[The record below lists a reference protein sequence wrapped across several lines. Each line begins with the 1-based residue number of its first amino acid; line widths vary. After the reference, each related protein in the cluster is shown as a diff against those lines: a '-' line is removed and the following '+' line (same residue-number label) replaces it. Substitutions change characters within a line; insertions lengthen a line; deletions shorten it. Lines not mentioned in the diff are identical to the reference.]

1 MPAEP
6 CRHLTSALNDS
17 MKTAIILFGNNTYYV
32 IMLLLMLK
40 IFWSQYKCI
49 KETNYVLDN
58 IIGPVQ
64 RQRCS
69 FESCIHLIY
78 WTGHESPA
86 QACSQAEVHLVS
98 FLVSLLLGCKSG
110 ARPPAPATALLK
122 KLCVGREQIFLQL
135 AALIEC
141 RPVQGG
147 PRPGHLYLTYF

>member
-40 IFWSQYKCI
+40 FFWSQYKCI

-58 IIGPVQ
+58 WSKD
-64 RQRCS
+64 RD
-69 FESCIHLIY
+69 
-78 WTGHESPA
+78 
-86 QACSQAEVHLVS
+86 VHLHPFDLLDWPRVS
-98 FLVSLLLGCKSG
+98 SLQPGGGPLNLLSFPPPWLQVW
-110 ARPPAPATALLK
+110 RPAPATALLK

-147 PRPGHLYLTYF
+147 PPPGHLYLTYF